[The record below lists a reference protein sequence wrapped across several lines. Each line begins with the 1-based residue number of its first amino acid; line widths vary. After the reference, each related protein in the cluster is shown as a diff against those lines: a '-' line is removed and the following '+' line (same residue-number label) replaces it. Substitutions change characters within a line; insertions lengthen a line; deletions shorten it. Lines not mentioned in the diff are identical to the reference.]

1 MSTARGNEDA
11 EVGRNKPVR
20 ALSAGQVFPAF
31 EAPECRKR
39 PSLLPPDGLIPA
51 YILFRRE
58 GYEASCDR
66 CFADTGRSAWE
77 RGQTM
82 FRSLWCL
89 GTNAKHIPKLI
100 WMIAFLC
107 SGCEDKNT
115 YAPPPPPQ
123 VTVSQPVRR
132 QVSEY
137 LEFTGNTQAFNSVQL
152 VARVQGYLENVFFH
166 DGDRV
171 KMGQP
176 LFLIQQDTYQARL
189 KQAEAQVLQQKAS
202 LDHAQT
208 EFDRFSD
215 LRRQHAAAQTDV
227 DNWRFERDNA
237 RAAVVA
243 AEANRD
249 LAKLDLD
256 YTKVVAPFNGR
267 IDRRLKDP
275 GNLVGAGEFTP
286 LAQINQ
292 TDPIYVYFT
301 INETD
306 LLRVIK
312 QTSIGPGEAEKLK
325 IPATLALSGEEG
337 YPHTGYLDFTAIS
350 VTPTTG
356 TLLLRASYPNAD
368 DTILPGLF
376 ARVRVLVVN
385 SEKMALL
392 VPEAAIGYDQL
403 GSYLLVVNDKN
414 VVERRPVKLGV
425 KAEDGRAIE
434 EGIGDQDWVIVT
446 GLLHAIPGNAVNPV
460 RKPLTKAEH
469 NNEASENR
477 KAAP

>member
-1 MSTARGNEDA
+1 M
-11 EVGRNKPVR
+11 
-20 ALSAGQVFPAF
+20 
-31 EAPECRKR
+31 
-39 PSLLPPDGLIPA
+39 
-51 YILFRRE
+51 
-58 GYEASCDR
+58 
-66 CFADTGRSAWE
+66 
-77 RGQTM
+77 
-82 FRSLWCL
+82 
-89 GTNAKHIPKLI
+89 LI
-100 WMIAFLC
+100 WMATVFAA
-107 SGCEDKNT
+107 GCEERNA
-115 YAPPPPPQ
+115 YVPPPSPQ

-137 LEFTGNTQAFNSVQL
+137 LELTGNTQAFNSVQL
-152 VARVQGYLENVFFH
+152 VARVQGYLEKVFFH
-166 DGDRV
+166 DGDSV
-171 KMGQP
+171 KKDQP
-176 LFLIQQDTYQARL
+176 LFLIQQDTYEARL

-202 LDHAQT
+202 LAHAQT
-208 EFDRFSD
+208 ELDRFTG
-215 LRRQHAAAQTDV
+215 LMQQHAAAQTDV

-256 YTKVVAPFNGR
+256 YTNVVAPFDGR

-292 TDPIYVYFT
+292 IDPIYVYFT

-337 YPHTGYLDFTAIS
+337 YPHQGYLDFTAIS

-368 DTILPGLF
+368 GTILPGLF

-392 VPEAAIGYDQL
+392 VPEAAVGYDQQ
-403 GSYLLVVNDKN
+403 GSYLLVVNDKS
-414 VVERRPVKLGV
+414 VVERRSVKLGV
-425 KAEDGRAIE
+425 RAEDGRVIE
-434 EGIGDQDWVIVT
+434 QGINDQDWVIMT
-446 GLLHAIPGNAVNPV
+446 GLLHAIPGNTVNPM
-460 RKPLTKAEH
+460 RKPMSQAGSNGDNPSAPAE
-469 NNEASENR
+469 NG
-477 KAAP
+477 KPAP

>member
-1 MSTARGNEDA
+1 MTRHHIAR
-11 EVGRNKPVR
+11 V
-20 ALSAGQVFPAF
+20 
-31 EAPECRKR
+31 
-39 PSLLPPDGLIPA
+39 
-51 YILFRRE
+51 
-58 GYEASCDR
+58 
-66 CFADTGRSAWE
+66 
-77 RGQTM
+77 
-82 FRSLWCL
+82 
-89 GTNAKHIPKLI
+89 I
-100 WMIAFLC
+100 WMIAIFGT
-107 SGCEDKNT
+107 GCEQKNT

-137 LEFTGNTQAFNSVQL
+137 LEFTGNTQAINSVQL
-152 VARVQGYLENVFFH
+152 VARVQGYLEKVLFH

-189 KQAEAQVLQQKAS
+189 KQAEAQVLQQKAG

-208 EFDRFSD
+208 ELERFSG
-215 LRRQHAAAQTDV
+215 LVRQHAAAQTDV

-237 RAAVVA
+237 RAALVA
-243 AEANRD
+243 AESNRD

-256 YTKVVAPFNGR
+256 YTKVTAPFNGR
-267 IDRRLKDP
+267 IDRRLRDP

-292 TDPIYVYFT
+292 IDPIYVYFT
-301 INETD
+301 ISETE

-312 QTSIGPGEAEKLK
+312 QTKIGPGEAEKMK

-337 YPHTGYLDFTAIS
+337 YPHAGYLDFTAIS

-368 DTILPGLF
+368 GMILPGLF
-376 ARVRVLVVN
+376 ARVQVLVLN
-385 SEKMALL
+385 SEKAALL

-403 GSYLLVVNDKN
+403 GSYLLVVSDKN
-414 VVERRPVKLGV
+414 VVERRAVKLGV
-425 KAEDGRAIE
+425 RANDGRVIE
-434 EGIGDQDWVIVT
+434 QGINDQDWVIMT
-446 GLLHAIPGNAVNPV
+446 GLLHAIPGNTVNPV
-460 RKPLTKAEH
+460 RKPQAQAEDGKP
-469 NNEASENR
+469 AS
-477 KAAP
+477 

>member
-1 MSTARGNEDA
+1 MVRFTKVIWIAMIFGTA
-11 EVGRNKPVR
+11 
-20 ALSAGQVFPAF
+20 
-31 EAPECRKR
+31 
-39 PSLLPPDGLIPA
+39 
-51 YILFRRE
+51 
-58 GYEASCDR
+58 
-66 CFADTGRSAWE
+66 
-77 RGQTM
+77 
-82 FRSLWCL
+82 
-89 GTNAKHIPKLI
+89 
-100 WMIAFLC
+100 
-107 SGCEDKNT
+107 CEDKNT

-171 KMGQP
+171 KIGQP

-208 EFDRFSD
+208 ELDRFSD

-414 VVERRPVKLGV
+414 IVERRPVKLGV
-425 KAEDGRAIE
+425 KAEDGLAIE

-446 GLLHAIPGNAVNPV
+446 GLLHAIPGNTVNPV
-460 RKPLTKAEH
+460 RKPLNKTDGAP
-469 NNEASENR
+469 ENR

>member
-1 MSTARGNEDA
+1 MIRHSMAR
-11 EVGRNKPVR
+11 
-20 ALSAGQVFPAF
+20 
-31 EAPECRKR
+31 
-39 PSLLPPDGLIPA
+39 
-51 YILFRRE
+51 
-58 GYEASCDR
+58 
-66 CFADTGRSAWE
+66 
-77 RGQTM
+77 
-82 FRSLWCL
+82 
-89 GTNAKHIPKLI
+89 LI
-100 WMIAFLC
+100 WMMTVLNA
-107 SGCEDKNT
+107 GCENKNT

-123 VTVSQPVRR
+123 VTVSQPIRQ

-137 LEFTGNTQAFNSVQL
+137 LEFTGNTQAVNSVQL
-152 VARVQGYLENVFFH
+152 VARVQGYLEKVFFH

-171 KMGQP
+171 EMGQP

-189 KQAEAQVLQQKAS
+189 KQAEAQVLQQKAG
-202 LDHAQT
+202 LNHAQT
-208 EFDRFSD
+208 ELDRFTG
-215 LRRQHAAAQTDV
+215 LVRQHAAAQTDV

-256 YTKVVAPFNGR
+256 YTQVVAPFNGR

-312 QTSIGPGEAEKLK
+312 QTKVGPGDAEKMK
-325 IPATLALSGEEG
+325 IPAALALSGEEG
-337 YPHTGYLDFTAIS
+337 YPHAGYLDFTAIS

-356 TLLLRASYPNAD
+356 TLLLRARYPNANG
-368 DTILPGLF
+368 TILPGLF
-376 ARVRVLVVN
+376 ARLRVLVVN

-403 GSYLLVVNDKN
+403 GSYLLVVNDNN
-414 VVERRPVKLGV
+414 VVDRRSVKLGAQ
-425 KAEDGRAIE
+425 AENSRVVEA
-434 EGIGDQDWVIVT
+434 GIGDQDWVIVT
-446 GLLHAIPGNAVNPV
+446 GLLHAIPGNTVNPI
-460 RKPLTKAEH
+460 RKPFAKTED
-469 NNEASENR
+469 NGGGASSRPEQG
-477 KAAP
+477 KPAS

>member
-1 MSTARGNEDA
+1 MRHDIA
-11 EVGRNKPVR
+11 V
-20 ALSAGQVFPAF
+20 
-31 EAPECRKR
+31 
-39 PSLLPPDGLIPA
+39 
-51 YILFRRE
+51 
-58 GYEASCDR
+58 
-66 CFADTGRSAWE
+66 
-77 RGQTM
+77 
-82 FRSLWCL
+82 
-89 GTNAKHIPKLI
+89 LI
-100 WMIAFLC
+100 WMATVFAA
-107 SGCEDKNT
+107 GCEERNA
-115 YAPPPPPQ
+115 YVPPPSPQ

-152 VARVQGYLENVFFH
+152 VARVQGYLEKVFFH
-166 DGDRV
+166 DGDGV
-171 KMGQP
+171 KKGQP

-189 KQAEAQVLQQKAS
+189 KQTEAQVLQQKAS
-202 LDHAQT
+202 LNHAQT
-208 EFDRFSD
+208 ELERFTG
-215 LRRQHAAAQTDV
+215 LMRQHAAAQTDV

-237 RAAVVA
+237 KAAVVA

-256 YTKVVAPFNGR
+256 YTNVAAPFDGR

-292 TDPIYVYFT
+292 IDPIYVYFT
-301 INETD
+301 INETE

-337 YPHTGYLDFTAIS
+337 YPHQGYLDFTAIS
-350 VTPTTG
+350 ITPTTG

-368 DTILPGLF
+368 GTILPGLF

-385 SEKMALL
+385 SEKMALV
-392 VPEAAIGYDQL
+392 VPEAAVGYDQQ
-403 GSYLLVVNDKN
+403 GTYLLVVNDKS

-425 KAEDGRAIE
+425 QAEDGRVIE
-434 EGIGDQDWVIVT
+434 QGINDQDWVIVT
-446 GLLHAIPGNAVNPV
+446 GLLHAIPGNTVNPT
-460 RKPLTKAEH
+460 RKPMTPAGSNGDNPSVPAE
-469 NNEASENR
+469 NG
-477 KAAP
+477 KPTP

>member
-1 MSTARGNEDA
+1 MGRYFAPCKICIPHIPVGYAGGRATQGAVA
-11 EVGRNKPVR
+11 EVEQRRSGCRELRP
-20 ALSAGQVFPAF
+20 LGSQAG
-31 EAPECRKR
+31 
-39 PSLLPPDGLIPA
+39 
-51 YILFRRE
+51 
-58 GYEASCDR
+58 
-66 CFADTGRSAWE
+66 AWE
-77 RGQTM
+77 PAQ
-82 FRSLWCL
+82 
-89 GTNAKHIPKLI
+89 HIAKLI
-100 WMIAFLC
+100 WIIAIL
-107 SGCEDKNT
+107 SAGCEDKNT

-123 VTVSQPVRR
+123 VTVSQPIRQ

-152 VARVQGYLENVFFH
+152 VARVQGYLEKVLFH
-166 DGDRV
+166 DGDKV

-176 LFLIQQDTYQARL
+176 LFLIQQDTYQAHL

-202 LDHAQT
+202 LNHAQT
-208 EFDRFSD
+208 ELDRFSD
-215 LRRQHAAAQTDV
+215 LRQQHAAAQTDV

-301 INETD
+301 INETE

-312 QTSIGPGEAEKLK
+312 QTNVGPGEAEKLK

-337 YPHTGYLDFTAIS
+337 YPHAGNLDFTAIS

-368 DTILPGLF
+368 GTILPGLF

-392 VPEAAIGYDQL
+392 VPETAIGYDQL
-403 GSYLLVVNDKN
+403 GSYLLVANDKN
-414 VVERRPVKLGV
+414 IVERRPVKLGV
-425 KAEDGRAIE
+425 QAGDSRAID
-434 EGIGDQDWVIVT
+434 EGIGDQDWVIMT
-446 GLLHAIPGNAVNPV
+446 GLLHAIPGNTVNPV
-460 RKPLTKAEH
+460 RKPLTTTDG
-469 NNEASENR
+469 ASENR
-477 KAAP
+477 KAAQ